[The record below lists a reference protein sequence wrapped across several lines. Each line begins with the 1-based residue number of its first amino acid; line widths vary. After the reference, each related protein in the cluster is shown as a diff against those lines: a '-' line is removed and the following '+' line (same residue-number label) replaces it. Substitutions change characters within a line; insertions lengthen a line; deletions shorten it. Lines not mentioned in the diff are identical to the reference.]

1 MHLTLA
7 CYTAYKTNIYRNKTI
22 DSSTSL
28 RMLCGMKCG
37 KDEVD
42 DDLDYLC
49 NFDDDSDSTKPTM
62 WKKKWKKKKKIKPHV
77 VNTTTAPSDA
87 AASQPTK
94 NLKRAKLTDAATE
107 HIAAAIRLGLP
118 ENSKYTT
125 SLLRVYNRNRQRYRR
140 LMRKFRKHKLLPT
153 EIGDI
158 GELAVALSLPLHFRR
173 NDLGSMHT
181 LDILLGPEH
190 TVEKWLKTVDNNG
203 YDIIQAKFS
212 DDGTCMLSG
221 FFEVKNHKRTK
232 LTPDHVMSKAGRF
245 MTNRN
250 AIADLG
256 DIEYGIKVGRDTVQ
270 TKDVSM
276 FAEEIVSN
284 FQTNPKW
291 SGTNVKY
298 QDISVMDFTDTSKFL
313 FEDMSTAD
321 LTRIAKEDH
330 TSSEP
335 VAKYVARP
343 WVSDRA
349 VPTYRH
355 VLSDV
360 QKGAYRDCGSYREMM
375 EHMLHINA
383 GTGAGKTAAI
393 FELMKDYHVG
403 TNRYMIVLDKRDD
416 YEHFVN
422 EASTVFGREIW
433 ATMKTQLIMDRST
446 PASPD
451 ADIVF
456 LVRYSA
462 QARNFAELPADHFTT
477 VFIDEAHKMQSSV
490 IDGDHTQETL
500 YRKELLLI
508 LKTKC
513 SCVAA
518 VTATPKMEMIQS
530 VPEQHIVCVTHKELV
545 ACGANVKIFAQV
557 LRVSKNAKTRAYQQ
571 AHRVLKSGHIVSLVV
586 SNSIDGANRFREV
599 VKQLDT
605 NVDIYQRYG
614 GQNGQG
620 HDDLPMNFSKKSII
634 ITIQED
640 IQATDR
646 RQISL
651 VFHLDEQTVTS
662 SLEKNI
668 QVIGRGTRV
677 CLGKMYMDVMFCT
690 TQPTGF
696 PVGLQRVLSG
706 ICVHAG
712 FENINGIGLD
722 FISAK
727 TPCEMPKETDGEQE
741 VVVEDV
747 VEDDDEDVAAD
758 ACHVDITIMREE
770 LQKVW
775 EIVTTEIKKDKNG
788 GDRTSLPS
796 TIAPVAPPMPKK
808 MSQLEKLWKVDEVL
822 VLRAK
827 TARPGEIVTIRTR
840 GDDATMVFEGTK
852 QPMGTFLKN
861 VKTSKNASHV
871 ELRTLV
877 LASDS
882 EFSQVFKTLL
892 STKMS
897 QVEKLRKVDEVLV
910 LRAKTAKPGEIVTI
924 GTNGEDKKMV
934 FEGSQQKMGV
944 FLHDVKSRKHAC
956 FVKWRALV
964 LAPDS
969 EFSQVFKTLL
979 STNLNDKT
987 QECLEWL
994 RTFKRA
1000 PKYQSLNK
1008 KSPKE
1013 KVRCRPENIAFNYLM
1028 NNYFKLKNPRKPTL
1042 CEEFR
1047 VFPFIV
1053 DKFNTLKGTAITV
1066 TSTSSSSSSS
1076 LSSI

>member
-1 MHLTLA
+1 MHE
-7 CYTAYKTNIYRNKTI
+7 
-22 DSSTSL
+22 S
-28 RMLCGMKCG
+28 G
-37 KDEVD
+37 DE
-42 DDLDYLC
+42 LDELC
-49 NFDDDSDSTKPTM
+49 NFDDDSDSTMPAATTWKNKRKKQKTKPQ
-62 WKKKWKKKKKIKPHV
+62 V
-77 VNTTTAPSDA
+77 VSTTTVPSDA
-87 AASQPTK
+87 AASQPT
-94 NLKRAKLTDAATE
+94 NHLKRVKLTDAATE

-118 ENSKYTT
+118 ENSKHTT

-173 NDLGSMHT
+173 NDLASMHS
-181 LDILLGPEH
+181 LDMLLGPEH

-456 LVRYSA
+456 LVRSSA
-462 QARNFAELPADHFTT
+462 QARNFAELAADHFTT

-677 CLGKMYMDVMFCT
+677 CLGKIYMDVMFCT

-722 FISAK
+722 FISAT
-727 TPCEMPKETDGEQE
+727 TPCEMPKDTDGEHE
-741 VVVEDV
+741 VVVEDLV
-747 VEDDDEDVAAD
+747 DDDEDVAAD

-775 EIVTTEIKKDKNG
+775 EIVTTEIKNKKNNS
-788 GDRTSLPS
+788 DRASLPS
-796 TIAPVAPPMPKK
+796 TIAPPAPPQPRK
-808 MSQLEKLWKVDEVL
+808 MSVLEKLW
-822 VLRAK
+822 
-827 TARPGEIVTIRTR
+827 
-840 GDDATMVFEGTK
+840 
-852 QPMGTFLKN
+852 
-861 VKTSKNASHV
+861 
-871 ELRTLV
+871 
-877 LASDS
+877 
-882 EFSQVFKTLL
+882 QVNK
-892 STKMS
+892 
-897 QVEKLRKVDEVLV
+897 VLV

-924 GTNGEDKKMV
+924 GRRGEDEKMV
-934 FEGSQQKMGV
+934 FEGTTQKMGE
-944 FLHDVKSRKHAC
+944 FLGDVKSSKQPGKL
-956 FVKWRALV
+956 KWKALV

-969 EFSQVFKTLL
+969 KFSQVFKTLL
-979 STNLNDKT
+979 STNFNDKT
-987 QECLEWL
+987 QECLVWL
-994 RTFKRA
+994 STHKRE
-1000 PKYQSLNK
+1000 PKSQHLSL
-1008 KSPKE
+1008 KSPE
-1013 KVRCRPENIAFNYLM
+1013 ERARCRPEDIAHCYLY
-1028 NNYFKLKNPRKPTL
+1028 NNYFKAKNPIKPTL
-1042 CEEFR
+1042 CEKFR

-1053 DKFNTLKGTAITV
+1053 VKYNTLKGTAITV
-1066 TSTSSSSSSS
+1066 IAASSSSSSS
-1076 LSSI
+1076 SSSI

>member
-1 MHLTLA
+1 
-7 CYTAYKTNIYRNKTI
+7 
-22 DSSTSL
+22 
-28 RMLCGMKCG
+28 
-37 KDEVD
+37 
-42 DDLDYLC
+42 
-49 NFDDDSDSTKPTM
+49 
-62 WKKKWKKKKKIKPHV
+62 
-77 VNTTTAPSDA
+77 
-87 AASQPTK
+87 
-94 NLKRAKLTDAATE
+94 
-107 HIAAAIRLGLP
+107 
-118 ENSKYTT
+118 
-125 SLLRVYNRNRQRYRR
+125 
-140 LMRKFRKHKLLPT
+140 
-153 EIGDI
+153 
-158 GELAVALSLPLHFRR
+158 
-173 NDLGSMHT
+173 
-181 LDILLGPEH
+181 
-190 TVEKWLKTVDNNG
+190 
-203 YDIIQAKFS
+203 
-212 DDGTCMLSG
+212 
-221 FFEVKNHKRTK
+221 
-232 LTPDHVMSKAGRF
+232 
-245 MTNRN
+245 
-250 AIADLG
+250 
-256 DIEYGIKVGRDTVQ
+256 
-270 TKDVSM
+270 
-276 FAEEIVSN
+276 
-284 FQTNPKW
+284 
-291 SGTNVKY
+291 
-298 QDISVMDFTDTSKFL
+298 
-313 FEDMSTAD
+313 
-321 LTRIAKEDH
+321 
-330 TSSEP
+330 
-335 VAKYVARP
+335 
-343 WVSDRA
+343 
-349 VPTYRH
+349 
-355 VLSDV
+355 
-360 QKGAYRDCGSYREMM
+360 
-375 EHMLHINA
+375 
-383 GTGAGKTAAI
+383 
-393 FELMKDYHVG
+393 
-403 TNRYMIVLDKRDD
+403 
-416 YEHFVN
+416 
-422 EASTVFGREIW
+422 
-433 ATMKTQLIMDRST
+433 
-446 PASPD
+446 
-451 ADIVF
+451 
-456 LVRYSA
+456 
-462 QARNFAELPADHFTT
+462 
-477 VFIDEAHKMQSSV
+477 MQSSV

-518 VTATPKMEMIQS
+518 VTATPKMEMMQS
-530 VPEQHIVCVTHKELV
+530 VPEQHVVCVTHKELV
-545 ACGANVKIFAQV
+545 ACGANVRIFAQV
-557 LRVSKNAKTRAYQQ
+557 LRVSENANTRAYQQ
-571 AHRVLKSGHIVSLVV
+571 AHRVLSSGHMVSLVV
-586 SNSIDGANRFREV
+586 SNTVDGANRFREV
-599 VKQLDT
+599 VKKLYK

-614 GQNGQG
+614 GQNGEG

-651 VFHLDEQTVTS
+651 VFHLDEHTVTS

-696 PVGLQRVLSG
+696 PVALQRVLSG

-712 FENINGIGLD
+712 FKSIDSIGLD

-727 TPCEMPKETDGEQE
+727 TPCEMPKETDGEHE
-741 VVVEDV
+741 VVEDV
-747 VEDDDEDVAAD
+747 VEDEDDEDVAAD

-775 EIVTTEIKKDKNG
+775 EIVTTEIKNNKNG
-788 GDRTSLPS
+788 GDCESLPS
-796 TIAPVAPPMPKK
+796 GAPAAPPKQK
-808 MSQLEKLWKVDEVL
+808 NMS
-822 VLRAK
+822 
-827 TARPGEIVTIRTR
+827 
-840 GDDATMVFEGTK
+840 
-852 QPMGTFLKN
+852 
-861 VKTSKNASHV
+861 
-871 ELRTLV
+871 TL
-877 LASDS
+877 D
-882 EFSQVFKTLL
+882 
-892 STKMS
+892 
-897 QVEKLRKVDEVLV
+897 KLRKVDEVLV